1 MSPEVAADVYPI
13 LATGLALWRA
23 GPGAE
28 VTGVPPQWG
37 LLRDRIRQA
46 DENWAAARSRA
57 PAPFESETGGFP
69 GIGFLLACWLDE
81 LFILNSPWGRA
92 WNEAKLESALY
103 GTNHRAVAFW
113 EVAVAADRHA
123 EVDPAAADA
132 VEVCYLCVALG
143 FRGARTADRDRLVNA
158 HGAVRDRLLAALGRP
173 QPVTGGHEFPTVVP
187 LRRGRRRLRTA
198 AIFGAV
204 LFVLTVA
211 FVLQRLLGFSGF

>member
-1 MSPEVAADVYPI
+1 MSPDVAADVYPI

-23 GPGAE
+23 EPSAA
-28 VTGVPPQWG
+28 VSTTPPEWG

-46 DENWAAARSRA
+46 DENWAAARSRS
-57 PAPFESETGGFP
+57 PAPFESDTVGFP

-81 LFILNSPWGRA
+81 LFILDSPWGAA
-92 WNEAKLESALY
+92 WNRTKLEAALY
-103 GTNHRAVAFW
+103 GTNNRAVSFW
-113 EVAVAADRHA
+113 EVAVAAERHA
-123 EVDPAAADA
+123 AVDPAAADA

-143 FRGARTADRDRLVNA
+143 FRGGRSADRDRLANWHAV
-158 HGAVRDRLLAALGRP
+158 VRDRLLAALGRS
-173 QPVTGGHEFPTVVP
+173 QPVTGGHEFPTTVP

-211 FVLQRLLGFSGF
+211 LVLQRLLGFPGL